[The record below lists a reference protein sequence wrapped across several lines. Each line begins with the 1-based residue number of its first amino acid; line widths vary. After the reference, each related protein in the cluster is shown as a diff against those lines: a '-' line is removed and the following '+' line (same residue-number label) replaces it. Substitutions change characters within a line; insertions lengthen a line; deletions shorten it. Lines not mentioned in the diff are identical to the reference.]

1 MRIENHV
8 FANHAVDY
16 VFGCNFSEAVRSYV
30 AGAHCLVTDE
40 HVFEAHKSAL
50 AAFDCIVLPPGEQT
64 KSQAT
69 IDNIVRHLL
78 ERNADKDITIIGV
91 GGGVVTDIAGYAASI
106 YKRGVKLLLAPTSLL
121 AMTDAS
127 IGGKNGVNVGEYKN
141 MVGTNY
147 QPSAILFDYHFLS
160 TLPDVEWASGFA
172 EIIKHACIKDA
183 SMFLE
188 LEKHTTDFYKQDS
201 RALAALIENNVAIK
215 NGVVKSDEFETGE
228 RKLLNFGHTIG
239 HAIENI
245 YRLPHGHA
253 VSLGIVAAC
262 KVSEEMNNFYST
274 ERSRVVQIL
283 ERYNLPVRAALD
295 KDGLWQNILKD
306 KKTTGDA
313 IHYILLNKIGEGVV
327 SKMPLVQL
335 KDLIE
340 RLL

>member
-8 FANHAVDY
+8 FANQAVDY

-40 HVFEAHKSAL
+40 HVFEAHKSAF

-106 YKRGVKLLLAPTSLL
+106 YKRGVKLLLAPSSLL

-147 QPSAILFDYHFLS
+147 QPSAIFFDYHFLS

-215 NGVVKSDEFETGE
+215 NGVVKLDEFETGE

-253 VSLGIVAAC
+253 VSLGMVAAC

-274 ERSRVVQIL
+274 EHSRVVQIL
-283 ERYNLPVRAALD
+283 ERYNLPVQAALD
-295 KDGLWQNILKD
+295 KKALWQNILKD